1 MPADKA
7 DANNDPTDC
16 FIIMGVHVINYD
28 LLVFNIALDKHGRR
42 VLTINNKAPH
52 TATRIEGSLL

>member
-1 MPADKA
+1 MP
-7 DANNDPTDC
+7 NNDPTDC

-42 VLTINNKAPH
+42 VLTINNKRPPH

>member
-1 MPADKA
+1 MP
-7 DANNDPTDC
+7 NNDPTDC

-52 TATRIEGSLL
+52 TATRIEGPLL